1 MNDGPVH
8 IQFVLVSHTNS
19 GKTTLART
27 LLGLDIGEVRDA
39 AHVTT
44 MSESHTLLR
53 STCADTLSLWDTP
66 GFGDSVRLLKRL
78 GMSDNPLGWF
88 LRELL
93 DRYRDRSFW
102 LSQQALRAARDSADV
117 VLYLVNASEDPGDTG
132 YLASEMGI
140 LEWLKKPVLVLLNQ
154 MGPPLPGPQAGRE
167 EERWRRHL
175 KRYPMVRD
183 VLALD
188 AFARCWVH
196 ERVFY
201 EAVAKLVDAPRS
213 AGYARLLATWESNN
227 QQRFADAMRLTSL
240 LLVAAALDQQAF
252 EPRKRSRIKS
262 ALQAVGLA
270 EEDDEHRG
278 KQAMNSLVER
288 LDRNIGETTR
298 QLLLLHKIEP
308 GEAARINA
316 RVQKN
321 FVVRAPVDK
330 AQAGLLG
337 AVISGAAT
345 GLTTDLV
352 SGGLTMGAGALL
364 GGVLGALTFAG
375 AAWGFNSMTDRSQP
389 SVRFT
394 HEFMRELLAS
404 SILRYLTIAHFGRGR
419 GNFEEGE
426 APAFWRQEVES
437 AVAAEDDRL
446 LHGWRTLPAETGLEG
461 ACDLLTPIVT
471 RIATRT
477 LGRLYPDAF
486 RGKGP
491 EWNATFPSG

>member
-1 MNDGPVH
+1 MNDDPVH
-8 IQFVLVSHTNS
+8 VQFVLVSHTNS

-27 LLGLDIGEVRDA
+27 LLSLDIGEVRDA

-44 MSESHTLLR
+44 MSESHTLLS
-53 STCADTLSLWDTP
+53 STSGDTLSLWDTP

-78 GMSDNPLGWF
+78 GLSDNPVGWF
-88 LRELL
+88 LREVL
-93 DRYRDRSFW
+93 DRFRDRSFW

-132 YLASEMGI
+132 YLASEMRI

-154 MGPPLPGPQAGRE
+154 MGPPLPTPQAERE

-175 KRYPMVRD
+175 ERYPMVRG

-201 EAVAKLVDAPRS
+201 EAVGKLVDAPRT
-213 AGYARLLATWESNN
+213 AGFARLLATWESNH
-227 QQRFADAMRLTSL
+227 QQRFAAAMRLTSS
-240 LLVAAALDQQAF
+240 LLVAAALDHQAF
-252 EPRKRSRIKS
+252 EPRKKSRIQS
-262 ALQAVGLA
+262 ALQAVGLT
-270 EEDDEHRG
+270 EQDDEHRR
-278 KQAMNSLVER
+278 KQAMNALVER
-288 LDRNIGETTR
+288 LDRNIGDTTR

-308 GEAARINA
+308 GEAVRINA
-316 RVQKN
+316 RGQKN
-321 FVVRAPVDK
+321 FVVRAPLDK

-337 AVISGAAT
+337 AVFSGAAT

-352 SGGLTMGAGALL
+352 SGGLTLGAGALL

-375 AAWGFNSMTDRSQP
+375 AAWGFNSMTDRHQP

-394 HEFMRELLAS
+394 HEFMRELLSS

-426 APAFWRQEVES
+426 APAFWLQEVES
-437 AVAAEDDRL
+437 AVASEDDL
-446 LHGWRTLPAETGLEG
+446 LLQQWQTLPAQTGLEG
-461 ACDLLTPIVT
+461 ACDLFTPVVT

-477 LGRLYPDAF
+477 LGRLYPAAF
-486 RGKGP
+486 RDPG
-491 EWNATFPSG
+491 AQ

>member
-27 LLGLDIGEVRDA
+27 LLGLDVGDVRDA

-53 STCADTLSLWDTP
+53 STFADTLSLWDTP
-66 GFGDSVRLLKRL
+66 GFGDSVRLLRRL
-78 GMSDNPLGWF
+78 GMSDNPVGWF
-88 LRELL
+88 LREVL

-102 LSQQALRAARDSADV
+102 LSQQALRSARDCADV

-132 YLASEMGI
+132 YLASEMKI

-154 MGPPLPGPQAGRE
+154 IGPPLPGPQAERE

-175 KRYPMVRD
+175 EQYPTVRD

-213 AGYARLLATWESNN
+213 AGYARLLSTWERNN
-227 QQRFADAMRLTSL
+227 QQRFADAIRLTSS
-240 LLVAAALDQQAF
+240 LLVGAALDHQAF
-252 EPRKRSRIKS
+252 EPPKKSRIKS
-262 ALQAVGLA
+262 ALRAVGLA
-270 EEDDEHRG
+270 EEDDEQRR
-278 KQAMNSLVER
+278 KQAMNALVDR
-288 LDRNIGETTR
+288 LDRNIGKTTR
-298 QLLLLHKIEP
+298 QLLVLHRIEP
-308 GEAARINA
+308 GEAIRINA

-337 AVISGAAT
+337 AVFSGAAT
-345 GLTTDLV
+345 GLTADLV
-352 SGGLTMGAGALL
+352 SGGLTLGAGALL

-375 AAWGFNSMTDRSQP
+375 AAWGFNSMTDRNQP
-389 SVRFT
+389 AVRFT

-426 APAFWRQEVES
+426 APSFWCQEVES
-437 AVAAEDDRL
+437 AVAAENDRL
-446 LHGWRTLPAETGLEG
+446 LDVWRTLPTQHGVDE
-461 ACDLLTPIVT
+461 ACDLMTPIVS

-486 RGKGP
+486 RGNGP
-491 EWNATFPSG
+491 K